1 MARTE
6 IKIGGFGGQGVILS
20 GYIIGRAA
28 SIYDNK
34 FATMIQAF
42 GPEARGSSTSA
53 QIIVSDKQITYPYI
67 TAPNLMVLMSQE
79 SYVKFSGELV
89 SGGTLITEED
99 LVTPHNLSNNIMHY
113 SIPATRFAEELG
125 KRIVLNIVMMGFT
138 TAISNV
144 VNEQAMIDAVKVS
157 VPKGTED
164 LNLRAYARVE
174 LKRESLSSTHRH
186 SIQEL
191 FFILSTSFFGFVISH
206 QPAISRNTSHSQDYS
221 H

>member
-1 MARTE
+1 MVRTE

-53 QIIVSDKQITYPYI
+53 QLIVSDEQITYPYI

-79 SYVKFSGELV
+79 AYTKFASELV
-89 SGGTLITEED
+89 AGGTLITEEE
-99 LVTPHNLSNNIMHY
+99 LVTPYNLRKDVQHF

-125 KRIVLNIVMMGFT
+125 KKMVLNIVMMGFT

-164 LNLRAYARVE
+164 LNLRAF
-174 LKRESLSSTHRH
+174 LKGLEYGKSMLKEKSAAVR
-186 SIQEL
+186 IAQ
-191 FFILSTSFFGFVISH
+191 
-206 QPAISRNTSHSQDYS
+206 
-221 H
+221 

>member
-42 GPEARGSSTSA
+42 GPEARGSSASA
-53 QIIVSDKQITYPYI
+53 QLIISDETITYPYI

-79 SYVKFSGELV
+79 AYAKFSSELV
-89 SGGTLITEED
+89 TGGTLITEEE
-99 LVTPHNLSNNIMHY
+99 LVTPNNLRKDIKHY

-125 KRIVLNIVMMGFT
+125 KKMVLNIVMMGFAA
-138 TAISNV
+138 AISKV
-144 VNEQAMIDAVKVS
+144 VSEKAMMESVKVS

-164 LNLRAYARVE
+164 LNLKAF
-174 LKRESLSSTHRH
+174 LKGL
-186 SIQEL
+186 
-191 FFILSTSFFGFVISH
+191 
-206 QPAISRNTSHSQDYS
+206 DYGKKLLED
-221 H
+221 

>member
-1 MARTE
+1 MAKTE

-42 GPEARGSSTSA
+42 GPEARGSACSA
-53 QIIVSDKQITYPYI
+53 QIIVSDEPIAYPYI

-79 SYVKFSGELV
+79 AYTKFSPEIAP
-89 SGGTLITEED
+89 GGILITEEE
-99 LVTPHNLSNNIMHY
+99 LVVPYNLRKDVKHY

-125 KRIVLNIVMMGFT
+125 KRIVVNIVMMGFA
-138 TAISNV
+138 TAITRIIH
-144 VNEQAMIDAVKVS
+144 EKAMIDAVKVS

-164 LNLRAYARVE
+164 FN
-174 LKRESLSSTHRH
+174 
-186 SIQEL
+186 
-191 FFILSTSFFGFVISH
+191 FIAFIKGLEYGRKQIEG
-206 QPAISRNTSHSQDYS
+206 QG
-221 H
+221 